1 MDIFYKKKIKR
12 HKMRILHVITSLEI
26 GGAQRL
32 LADLL
37 PLQTNFERV
46 DLLVYERVNND
57 FEKTID
63 QAGIKIINLNEHNF
77 YNPMVVFRLRQI
89 FKEYDIVHTHLF
101 PSIYWASLAAR
112 GLKVKLIYTEH
123 STSNSRRGKWYFQ
136 PIERF
141 MYNRYDKIIS
151 ISQQTQDSLTSW
163 LKQSDQRF
171 VVINNGVNTKKIASV
186 TSSVIPKSLI
196 MVSRFASS
204 KDQETVIRAMKHM
217 DNDVFLYLVG
227 DGDNRAHCEALA
239 KELGVS
245 DRVQFLGTR
254 SDVPELVASSYI
266 GIQSSN
272 WEGFGLTA
280 VELMAAG
287 KPVIASDVD
296 GLKQV
301 VEGAGLIF
309 RLGDSEDLAMKIS
322 LLLNDCY
329 YYDTVSNKCIE
340 RSLLYDIKIMAKK
353 YSDTYYELKKN

>member
-1 MDIFYKKKIKR
+1 
-12 HKMRILHVITSLEI
+12 MRILHVIASLEI

-32 LADLL
+32 LVDLL
-37 PLQTNFERV
+37 PLQVTSDNV

-57 FEKTID
+57 FEKTIE
-63 QAGIKIINLNEHNF
+63 QVGIRIICMNEHNF
-77 YNPMVVFRLRQI
+77 HNPCIVLSLRKI
-89 FKEYDIVHTHLF
+89 FKKYDLVHAHLF
-101 PSIYWASLAAR
+101 PTIYWASLAAR
-112 GLKVKLIYTEH
+112 GLKVKLVYTEH
-123 STSNSRRGKWYFQ
+123 STSNSRRNKWYFR

-141 MYNRYDKIIS
+141 MYSRFNRIIS
-151 ISQQTQDSLTSW
+151 ISQQTQDALTSW
-163 LKQSDQRF
+163 LRQCDERF
-171 VVINNGVNTKKIASV
+171 VVINNGVNTLKFASV
-186 TSSVIPKSLI
+186 TSAVIPRSLI

-204 KDQETVIRAMKHM
+204 KDQETVIRAMKQL
-217 DNDVFLYLVG
+217 DNGVILYLVG
-227 DGDNRAHCEALA
+227 DGENRARCESLA

-245 DRVQFLGTR
+245 EQVSFLGSR
-254 SDVPELVASSYI
+254 SDVLELIASSYI

-309 RLGDSEDLAMKIS
+309 KKGDSEDLAMKIS

-329 YYDTVSNKCIE
+329 YYDSVSKKCIE
-340 RSLLYDIKIMAKK
+340 RSLLYDIKAMAKK
-353 YSDTYYELKKN
+353 YNDTYYELKKD